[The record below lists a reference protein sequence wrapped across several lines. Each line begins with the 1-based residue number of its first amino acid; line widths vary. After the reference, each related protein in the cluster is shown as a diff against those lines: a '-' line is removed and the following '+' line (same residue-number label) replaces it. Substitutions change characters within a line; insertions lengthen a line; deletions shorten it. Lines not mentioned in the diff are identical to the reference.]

1 MKTSRFA
8 RLAVPALA
16 ACALA
21 VAAGGA
27 AAQTQSRMG
36 GQSTYGNSFMPYSQ
50 SGYIGLNLGRSEY
63 NVSCGTLP
71 LACDQRDD
79 FARITLGANVNQ
91 NLGYEL
97 SFMDNGSI
105 NRAGGDTRAR
115 GINLSAV
122 GRIPLAQQFSLFGKV
137 GATYGRTRT
146 NAAAGTGIASGSDS
160 GFGLGYGVGASWDF
174 SPQWSLTLEWERH
187 DYHFAGNGRD
197 NIDAASVGVRYRF

>member
-8 RLAVPALA
+8 RLAIPALA

-21 VAAGGA
+21 TAAGGA
-27 AAQTQSRMG
+27 FAQA
-36 GQSTYGNSFMPYSQ
+36 STTRANTFGNNASFMPYGQ

-71 LACDQRDD
+71 FACDERDD
-79 FARITLGANVNQ
+79 FARFTLGANVTQ
-91 NLGYEL
+91 NFGYEL
-97 SFMDNGSI
+97 SYLNNGKI
-105 NRAGGDTRAR
+105 NRAGGDTRAQ
-115 GINLSAV
+115 GLNLSAV

-160 GFGLGYGVGASWDF
+160 GFGLGYGLGASWDF
-174 SPQWSLTLEWERH
+174 APQWSVTLEWERH

-197 NIDAASVGVRYRF
+197 NIDATSVGVRYRF